1 MIRRWLRFST
11 GSIRNKL
18 CKMYDFAY
26 GNTICKSAAIAQQS
40 IEGGDHAMNVDKFF
54 ETLDAYFANQE
65 LDKVDPFLVSSL
77 EQAKEEED
85 YGAYITICNEMIGFY
100 RSISA
105 FEKAYVAAE
114 DVLLLM
120 EELQMENTEH
130 FATTLLNAATAYRA
144 AGDYE
149 TALRH
154 YRQALQIY
162 NGILQPQDYRYAG
175 LYNNMSILL
184 EKMEEN
190 EDAID
195 YANKALAIIET
206 LEGGEMETATTL
218 TNLALLYFKI
228 SQTET
233 AKELLERALA
243 LFEKRGENTDAHY
256 SGALAGVAEAW
267 YRMQDYEKA
276 LIYYEKA
283 LEEVKKHFGE
293 NMSYAVLC
301 ENCVAV
307 CEKLEDEKRRQFYL
321 GRAAEVRQRIH

>member
-1 MIRRWLRFST
+1 
-11 GSIRNKL
+11 
-18 CKMYDFAY
+18 
-26 GNTICKSAAIAQQS
+26 
-40 IEGGDHAMNVDKFF
+40 MNVDNFF
-54 ETLDAYFANQE
+54 KTLDSYFANQE
-65 LDKVDPFLVSSL
+65 IDKVDPFLVSSL
-77 EQAKEEED
+77 AQAKEEED
-85 YGAYITICNEMIGFY
+85 YGAYISICNEMIGFY

-149 TALRH
+149 IALRY

-162 NGILQPQDYRYAG
+162 NGILPPQDYRFAG

-190 EDAID
+190 EEAIN

-206 LEGGEMETATTL
+206 LKGGEMETATTL

-228 SQTET
+228 SKPEK
-233 AKELLERALA
+233 AKELLERALS
-243 LFEKRGENTDAHY
+243 LFEKNGENTDAHY

-283 LEEVKKHFGE
+283 LDEVKIHFGE

-301 ENCVAV
+301 ENCAAV
-307 CEKLEDEKRRQFYL
+307 CEKLADEEKRQFYL
-321 GRAAEVRQRIH
+321 GRAAEVRQAIH